1 MAALIDIPIVGQ
13 SYHLQDWAID
23 CQRTLNLYP
32 QVIESGNTQSVSALL
47 PTEGL
52 VKRFE
57 FTGAIRGLYTLP
69 DRFLVVAGTAL
80 YVVKNGVSQQ
90 IGAISG
96 TELVTFADDSV
107 QVMIVGDDAYRY
119 KIADDSLAKLLIN
132 DDTGFFGASS
142 VTFLDS
148 RFVWS
153 VPNSG
158 KIQWSNLLSTTTTA
172 LNYATAEAQSDN
184 LVRVIA
190 SNGQLWLIGVKTTE
204 IWNSTGSQDLPYQRT
219 SGAYIPVGCAAK
231 DSVSAFGSNLIWLSQ
246 TEHGNAQIVMTQ
258 GYQVSRIS
266 NHAIEN
272 ELASYAQIDDAYAF
286 SYQREGHSFY
296 VISFPTAQKTWVY
309 DAATQMWHER
319 SFYNTETFSHEHHR
333 ANSHCFFDGEH
344 LVGDRANGLV
354 YRLCPNCQTDNGS
367 LIMRERVTP
376 CLNPQGQRLV
386 FDEVE
391 IIAQV
396 GQDDNATPMIMLD
409 WSDDK
414 GRTWSNDRQEDLG
427 GIGEYKKRL
436 IFRRL
441 GQSFNRVFRVRMT
454 DAARL
459 ILLGA
464 KAKVR

>member
-57 FTGAIRGLYTLP
+57 FIGAIRGLYTLP

-90 IGAISG
+90 IGDISG

-107 QVMIVGDDAYRY
+107 QVMIVGDDTYRY
-119 KIADDSLAKLLIN
+119 KMADSSLTKLLIN

-148 RFVWS
+148 RFIWS

-231 DSVSAFGSNLIWLSQ
+231 DSVSAFGSSLIWLSQ

-272 ELASYAQIDDAYAF
+272 ELASYAQIDDAYALF
-286 SYQREGHSFY
+286 
-296 VISFPTAQKTWVY
+296 A
-309 DAATQMWHER
+309 
-319 SFYNTETFSHEHHR
+319 
-333 ANSHCFFDGEH
+333 
-344 LVGDRANGLV
+344 
-354 YRLCPNCQTDNGS
+354 
-367 LIMRERVTP
+367 
-376 CLNPQGQRLV
+376 
-386 FDEVE
+386 
-391 IIAQV
+391 IA
-396 GQDDNATPMIMLD
+396 
-409 WSDDK
+409 
-414 GRTWSNDRQEDLG
+414 
-427 GIGEYKKRL
+427 
-436 IFRRL
+436 
-441 GQSFNRVFRVRMT
+441 
-454 DAARL
+454 
-459 ILLGA
+459 
-464 KAKVR
+464 